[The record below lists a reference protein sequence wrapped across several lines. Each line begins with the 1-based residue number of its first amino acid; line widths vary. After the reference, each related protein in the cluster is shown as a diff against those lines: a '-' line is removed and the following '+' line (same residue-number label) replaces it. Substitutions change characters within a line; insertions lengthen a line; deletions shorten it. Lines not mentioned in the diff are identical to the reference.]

1 METIAQRLKWLRKE
15 HVKKTQEEV
24 GKIVGV
30 GKATIQKYENGII
43 SSIPSDKIELLA
55 EALETTPGFIMG
67 WETDPDKFR
76 LDTRFGDL
84 LRKERLRSGLNKKE
98 FSASIGITEDA
109 LDKYESGTAI
119 PSINVAMPIAIQL
132 GISVDQYDPVYK
144 AKNDMNGNN
153 LNAEIIKLLSSL
165 SDSGRKQAVDYLRF
179 LSTLEDK

>member
-1 METIAQRLKWLRKE
+1 MDTIAKRLKWLRKE
-15 HVKKTQEEV
+15 RVKKTQEEV

-76 LDTRFGDL
+76 LDTRFGEI
-84 LRKERLRSGLNKKE
+84 LRKERLRSGMDKIT
-98 FSASIGITEDA
+98 FADYIGITPEA
-109 LDKYESGTAI
+109 LEKYENGSAI

-132 GISVDQYDPVYK
+132 GITTDQYDPVYSEK
-144 AKNDMNGNN
+144 KTKTNNDQN
-153 LNAEIIKLLSSL
+153 LEIIRLLSNL
-165 SDSGRKQAVDYLRF
+165 SDSGKKQAIDYLRF
-179 LSTLEDK
+179 LVSQSDK